1 MEKMQANLRTYISKV
16 LPNRAAIRF
25 WWNWIQWNGLLQIW
39 VGNTVNDILC
49 YVAALFFRC
58 HLTPHLNYVV
68 DWFSEL
74 VSSISSS
81 AVRGSDA
88 IRRYQSW
95 KIEARLTLIGSTVI
109 FHCHSSRRKKDL
121 TKKTFGTITI
131 CHLLL
136 MMIVCNETDI
146 FDQLWKLLFGDDLIR
161 NKTFHWYAK
170 VVDMENEVCMLN
182 CFIQDHD

>member
-1 MEKMQANLRTYISKV
+1 MGSI
-16 LPNRAAIRF
+16 IC
-25 WWNWIQWNGLLQIW
+25 IW

-136 MMIVCNETDI
+136 MMIVCNEAGI

-161 NKTFHWYAK
+161 KKRVSLICQRSRRGKWSVHTELFYTGSWLMTFHLTKW
-170 VVDMENEVCMLN
+170 MIIITILPLLE
-182 CFIQDHD
+182 

>member
-1 MEKMQANLRTYISKV
+1 MGSKHAN
-16 LPNRAAIRF
+16 RF
-25 WWNWIQWNGLLQIW
+25 WWNQIQWNRLLWTW
-39 VGNTVNDILC
+39 VGNTANDILC

-131 CHLLL
+131 CHLVLL
-136 MMIVCNETDI
+136 MMIVCNEAGI

-161 NKTFHWYAK
+161 KKAFHWYAK
-170 VVDMENEVCMLN
+170 EVDMENEVCMLN